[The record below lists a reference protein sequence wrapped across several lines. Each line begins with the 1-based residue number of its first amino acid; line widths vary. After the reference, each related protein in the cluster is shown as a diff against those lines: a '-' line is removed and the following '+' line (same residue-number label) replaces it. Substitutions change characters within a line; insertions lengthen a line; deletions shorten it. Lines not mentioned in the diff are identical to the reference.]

1 MPMDRAPQGGGMQ
14 HEVREAHRRLQELYA
29 DVQETLAEEPSNE
42 AARAEFAALRE
53 SLDVHFEQEDRLYYS
68 AIRSLRPELAQRV
81 TGFAEQ
87 HGRFRNCLH
96 TIDTLLGAG
105 NRAEA
110 LSEFAVL
117 TREFGLHEAS
127 EEAMLAEM
135 ERTPTLD

>member
-1 MPMDRAPQGGGMQ
+1 MDRAPQGGGMQ

-81 TGFAEQ
+81 TGFAE
-87 HGRFRNCLH
+87 
-96 TIDTLLGAG
+96 
-105 NRAEA
+105 A